1 MTAGR
6 FDDPLGLVG
15 AKVADKYLVERLVGE
30 GGYAVVYRAQHV
42 IWREPVA
49 MKFFRALGNLPE
61 DVRQGLLDD
70 FVQEG
75 KLMSRLSSKTSGV
88 VQARDV
94 GAMNL
99 PDGGW
104 VPYMVLEWM
113 DGNSLDAVLVEES
126 SRGVPPRDLGAAIK
140 LLEPAV
146 GAVEIAHREGIVH
159 RDLKPE
165 NLFVVGDPN
174 APRPLVKVL
183 DFGIAKVMSGDRAQ
197 ALAATGTAPTPF
209 TSHYGAP
216 EQFSRTHG
224 ATGPWTDVYAMALV
238 LLEVM
243 RGGHR
248 VYPGDDYV
256 EHARAARDPQRR
268 PTPRALGIQVSDQVE
283 GVFGRALSVN
293 PAERWPSVGAFWS
306 GLHRAMNPAGPA
318 WTAVAAPVS
327 TGPARLSVTPVSQQ
341 PGSYPGAIS
350 GPAHSGSAQSGPG
363 MAMAPA
369 AQPKGSSA
377 KLLLIGGG
385 IVGLIAIGSAA
396 TFAGKRYVDAQ
407 ASTPTGGSVAPASGS
422 SAPAGPSASAAAVG
436 DVPVS
441 CPEGSVFVA
450 GGSFFM
456 GSDDAAFKLWQP
468 AHRVSVD
475 GYCIQKTEVTVDAF
489 TKCVTAD
496 TCKTPETTPDY
507 PAADGVD
514 PKEHDEREKKLSE
527 LCNFGHQER
536 LKHPMNCVS
545 NEEASTYCA
554 SVGMR
559 LPTEAE
565 WEFAARGSDGRKFPW
580 GDDEASFG
588 HMNACGSECN
598 AWETKNSLPLSGK
611 MYDKDD
617 GFFGT
622 APVGSFPQGDTKLG
636 LTDMVGNVWEWTNDW
651 FAVYAAEEQLNPK
664 GAPAGDRKA
673 IRGGGYNGGVQLWLN
688 PAFRFHQLA
697 TARAPGI
704 GFRCSKTLK

>member
-61 DVRQGLLDD
+61 EVRQGLLDD

-126 SRGVPPRDLGAAIK
+126 SRGVPPRDLAGAIK

-146 GAVEIAHREGIVH
+146 AAVEIAHREGIVH
-159 RDLKPE
+159 RDIKPE

-238 LLEVM
+238 LLEIM

-248 VYPGDDYV
+248 VYPGDDYI

-268 PTPRALGIQVSDQVE
+268 PTPRALGMHVSDAVE
-283 GVFGRALSVN
+283 GVFARALSVV
-293 PAERWPSVGAFWS
+293 PSERWPSVGAFWS
-306 GLHRAMNPAGPA
+306 GLHQAMNPQGPA
-318 WTAVAAPVS
+318 WTAVAGPSS
-327 TGPARLSVTPVSQQ
+327 TGAPRLSVTPISQV
-341 PGSYPGAIS
+341 A
-350 GPAHSGSAQSGPG
+350 GSAQSGQPQSG
-363 MAMAPA
+363 QAQSGPAGAVAPL
-369 AQPKGSSA
+369 PPRPTGTA
-377 KLLLIGGG
+377 KWLIVGGG
-385 IVGLIAIGSAA
+385 LFALIAISGAA
-396 TFAGKRYVDAQ
+396 TFAGKRYVDSQSAKP
-407 ASTPTGGSVAPASGS
+407 AVSPAGAASGP
-422 SAPAGPSASAAAVG
+422 PAAAASSASAAAS
-436 DVPVS
+436 DAPIT
-441 CPEGSVFVA
+441 CPEGSAFIA

-456 GSDDAAFKLWQP
+456 GSDDTAFKLWQP
-468 AHRVSVD
+468 SHRVSVD
-475 GYCIQKTEVTVDAF
+475 GYCMQKTEVTVEAF
-489 TKCVTAD
+489 TKCVTGGS
-496 TCKTPETTPDY
+496 CKTPASVPDY
-507 PAADGVD
+507 PPGEGVD
-514 PKEHDEREKKLSE
+514 VEEHKARETKLAE
-527 LCNFGHQER
+527 LCNWGHPER
-536 LKHPMNCVS
+536 LKHPINCVS
-545 NEEASTYCA
+545 SEEAVTYCA

-580 GDDEASFG
+580 GDDGATLG
-588 HMNACGSECN
+588 HMNACGAECN
-598 AWETKNSLPLSGK
+598 AWETKNTLPLSGK
-611 MYDKDD
+611 MYDQDD

-636 LTDMVGNVWEWTNDW
+636 LSDMVGNVWEWTNDW
-651 FAVYAAEEQLNPK
+651 FAVYSAEEQLNPK

-688 PAFRFHQLA
+688 PAFRYHQVA
-697 TARAPGI
+697 GAKAPGI